1 MKGLL
6 LLRHASAGNSPAGVS
21 DHERELAP
29 EGVRDAAQLGEYLT
43 ELPTPTSLVLCAS
56 AKRCF
61 DSLQLLRRDLPE
73 NVEVRIERELYLAGA
88 DHLLQT
94 IVELDEQHAGALLV
108 AHSPGLAELAIRLA
122 TRGDAEARAR
132 MGRGFPPASLA
143 RFELDVERWSE
154 TRPSIARLVDF
165 VRPADLE

>member
-6 LLRHASAGNSPAGVS
+6 MLRHASAGNSPAGAS
-21 DHERELAP
+21 DHERGLAP
-29 EGVRDAAQLGEYLT
+29 EGVRDAAPVGEYLAG
-43 ELPTPTSLVLCAS
+43 LPTRTSLVLCSS
-56 AKRCF
+56 AKRCV
-61 DSLQLLRRDLPE
+61 DTLQHLRRGLPE
-73 NVEVRIERELYLAGA
+73 TLEVRIERELYLAGA

-94 IVELDEQHAGALLV
+94 IVELDDQHVAALLV
-108 AHSPGLAELAIRLA
+108 AHNPGIAELAVKLA
-122 TRGDAEARAR
+122 THGDAETTAR

-165 VRPADLE
+165 VRPTDLE